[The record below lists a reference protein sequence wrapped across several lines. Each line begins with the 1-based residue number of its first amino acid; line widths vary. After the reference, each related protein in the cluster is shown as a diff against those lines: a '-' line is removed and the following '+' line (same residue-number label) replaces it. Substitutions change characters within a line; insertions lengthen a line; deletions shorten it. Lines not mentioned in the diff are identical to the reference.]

1 MGKRVLVTS
10 FATWRPDQR
19 SNASDDL
26 LVAAQQEGMP
36 ASVTCMR
43 QLPVNS
49 PVAKDITI
57 AKVNHLHP
65 EVIICCGMAESR
77 QKLTVERQATVRGRT
92 LKTPIDLK
100 ELIQG
105 LHTVEISEDAG
116 RFVCNSLYYAM
127 LDYLSIHHPDR
138 LCLFVHVPV
147 LMPEH
152 QSSLIADFRCIV
164 DRLVQCNGIDLCL

>member
-10 FATWRPDQR
+10 FATWRVDQR

-36 ASVTCMR
+36 ASVAWVR
-43 QLPVNS
+43 QLPVNL
-49 PVAKDITI
+49 PIARDITL
-57 AKVNHLHP
+57 AKMNRLQS

-77 QKLTVERQATVRGRT
+77 QKLTVERQATVRGQT
-92 LKTPIDLK
+92 LKTPIELE

-127 LDYLSIHHPDR
+127 LDYLSTHHPDR

-164 DRLVQCNGIDLCL
+164 DRLVRCNED